1 MNLNQIGLQN
11 QTVGFIQKFHYVNNF
26 QYTKQSPQTPKH
38 SINITF
44 KIISIIHD
52 STVCSKQQHK
62 KKTNVLYYYPPPF
75 FFSSITKPLYFYF
88 MSIYIHYIK

>member
-1 MNLNQIGLQN
+1 MNLNQIGSQN

-52 STVCSKQQHK
+52 STVCSKQKHK
-62 KKTNVLYYYPPPF
+62 KKQMYFIITPPLF
-75 FFSSITKPLYFYF
+75 FLSITKPLYFYF